1 MTGIFLE
8 PADSRESAWEKTD
21 RYAAMLRRKGLA
33 GRFTV
38 GVEKTP
44 AEALRSPGRGGR
56 FRVMLFDH
64 RPDGGDSLAALTAL
78 LGDRMTG
85 RRS

>member
-1 MTGIFLE
+1 MTGKIFLE
-8 PADSRESAWEKTD
+8 PADTQEEAWRATD
-21 RYAAMLRRKGLA
+21 RYAEMLRRKRLT

-64 RPDGGDSLAALTAL
+64 RPADGDSLAALTDL
-78 LGDRMTG
+78 LGEQWARKG
-85 RRS
+85 